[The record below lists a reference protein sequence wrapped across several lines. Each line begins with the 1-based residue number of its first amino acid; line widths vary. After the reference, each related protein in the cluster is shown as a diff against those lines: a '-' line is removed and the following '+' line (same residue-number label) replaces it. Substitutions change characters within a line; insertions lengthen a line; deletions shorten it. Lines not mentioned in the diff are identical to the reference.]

1 MSSSQG
7 SRIERGAH
15 PAASHDQIARLGG
28 VVGIDVRL
36 RSYPGPAPALDS
48 PQLGLIA
55 RLVRRL
61 PPTLTVPTEVPLP
74 GPGDQ
79 RAWDGV
85 IVGLDGGPATRLPFD
100 AETRLV
106 DVQAQHRRLKLKL
119 RDSGF
124 DAVLWL
130 VARTRHNREVIE
142 AAAASL
148 AADFPVSARQA
159 LAALAAGRHP
169 GGSAIVLL

>member
-7 SRIERGAH
+7 SRIERGEH

-28 VVGIDVRL
+28 VVGVDIRL
-36 RSYPGPAPALDS
+36 RSYPGPDPTLDS
-48 PQLGLIA
+48 PQLALVG
-55 RLVRRL
+55 RLVGRL
-61 PPTLTVPTEVPLP
+61 PPAIVVATEVPLP
-74 GPGDQ
+74 DPGDQ

-106 DVQAQHRRLKLKL
+106 DVQAQHRRLNLKL

-130 VARTRHNREVIE
+130 VARTRHNRDVLD

-148 AADFPVSARQA
+148 NADFPVSARRA
-159 LAALAAGRHP
+159 LAALDAGRHP
-169 GGSAIVLL
+169 GGSAIVLI